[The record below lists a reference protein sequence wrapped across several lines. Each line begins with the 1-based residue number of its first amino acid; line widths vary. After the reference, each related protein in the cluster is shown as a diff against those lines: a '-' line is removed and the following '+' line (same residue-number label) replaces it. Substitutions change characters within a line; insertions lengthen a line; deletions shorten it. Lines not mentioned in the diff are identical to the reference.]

1 MPNNTQKG
9 TAGEE
14 IAVAYLLKHGY
25 EILDKNWRSGH
36 LELDIVAF
44 INKMLIV
51 VEVKLRANDAFGKPE
66 DFVTLKKQKRVI
78 KAANAYIFENNIHY
92 ETRFDIISIIQNPNE
107 FSVEHLIGAFYP
119 TLK

>member
-1 MPNNTQKG
+1 MPNNTEKG
-9 TAGEE
+9 TEGEE
-14 IAVAYLLKHGY
+14 IAVAHLLKHGY
-25 EILDKNWRSGH
+25 EILAKNWRSGH

-44 INKMLIV
+44 INKTLVI
-51 VEVKLRANDAFGKPE
+51 VEVKLRANNGYGKPE

-107 FSVEHLIGAFYP
+107 LTVEHIIEAFYP